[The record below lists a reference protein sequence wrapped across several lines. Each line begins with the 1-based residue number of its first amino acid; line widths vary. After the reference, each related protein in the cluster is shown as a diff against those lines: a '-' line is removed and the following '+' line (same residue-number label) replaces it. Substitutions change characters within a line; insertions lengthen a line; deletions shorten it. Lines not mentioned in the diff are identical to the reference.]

1 MIKCIAIDRDEV
13 ALSDLRSHIE
23 KIPFLTLAGTF
34 SNPMEANELLAHRGA
49 DLIFANPEMDPIN
62 GIDFIRCLR
71 YNPLVVFVT
80 NIPDYAV
87 EAYNAGVLDYIV
99 KPLTLERI
107 IRVAN
112 RAYEIIVP
120 TESAHSLPGMGASA
134 SQYLFVKVDN
144 RMQRFCTED
153 ILYIEGCNDYVK
165 VYSIGSKPALASM
178 NMKKIERKLP
188 HGHFCRVHR
197 SYIVSLSRIDS
208 IERKRIKIGE
218 RIIPVSNSYYPFLL
232 QAIDAVIPA

>member
-1 MIKCIAIDRDEV
+1 
-13 ALSDLRSHIE
+13 
-23 KIPFLTLAGTF
+23 
-34 SNPMEANELLAHRGA
+34 
-49 DLIFANPEMDPIN
+49 
-62 GIDFIRCLR
+62 
-71 YNPLVVFVT
+71 
-80 NIPDYAV
+80 
-87 EAYNAGVLDYIV
+87 
-99 KPLTLERI
+99 
-107 IRVAN
+107 
-112 RAYEIIVP
+112 
-120 TESAHSLPGMGASA
+120 MGAIG